1 MGLLSA
7 MYKKSLYLPRT
18 TSANFSLPSRKLSV
32 DPVHPETEVQCL
44 YNRRTLN
51 KIVHTSEI
59 RQNDVAVATTS
70 FDYYPFEDL
79 RTELTPK
86 EIGQYAY
93 SGASHT
99 VSFKISILGRPGI
112 GKSAIA
118 LRFSKSDFLSYYE
131 ATIEEEFEKRVTVQG
146 VDVDLSI
153 LDTAGQEAFQ
163 ALRSNWIA
171 GRDGFILGFDA
182 TKPTTTAINELF
194 E

>member
-1 MGLLSA
+1 MMILGSYLL
-7 MYKKSLYLPRT
+7 LY
-18 TSANFSLPSRKLSV
+18 RKRSV
-32 DPVHPETEVQCL
+32 VYDDSESEVQCL

-51 KIVHTSEI
+51 KIVNTSEI
-59 RQNDVAVATTS
+59 RHNDVAVATTS

-79 RTELTPK
+79 RTEISQKDVGL
-86 EIGQYAY
+86 ASY

-99 VSFKISILGRPGI
+99 VSFKVSILGRPGI

-118 LRFSKSDFLSYYE
+118 LRYSKSDFLSYYE
-131 ATIEEEFEKRVTVQG
+131 ATIEEEFEKRVNVQG

-163 ALRSNWIA
+163 ALRSNWIS

-182 TKPTTTAINELF
+182 TTPTTAAINELF